1 MSSAEVQ
8 GVFDVEEEQGFNF
21 DIGSNKPISSTEEKG
36 TDSPS
41 GFLNNLPQPA
51 ASTFSESQFPAQPAQ
66 TTKPTEFTPAISP
79 SLMLSSMANSSPAT
93 ESILSSAKERINQI
107 RPWKDF
113 FSLDQFRVPESSTA
127 AQSRASHNFS
137 HFQNNYLLIFLLF
150 CAFSL

>member
-8 GVFDVEEEQGFNF
+8 GVFDVEEEHGFNF
-21 DIGSNKPISSTEEKG
+21 EIGNNTSTEEKG

-41 GFLNNLPQPA
+41 GFLNNLPPHPA
-51 ASTFSESQFPAQPAQ
+51 ASTISESDQPA
-66 TTKPTEFTPAISP
+66 PEFMPAISP

-127 AQSRASHNFS
+127 AQSRASHNFA